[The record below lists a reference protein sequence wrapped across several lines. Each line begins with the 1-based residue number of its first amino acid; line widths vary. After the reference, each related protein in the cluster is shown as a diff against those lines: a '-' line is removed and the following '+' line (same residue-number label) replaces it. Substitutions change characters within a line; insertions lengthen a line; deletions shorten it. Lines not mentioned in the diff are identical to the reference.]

1 MYQIYIKIA
10 IVNSNPSLESD
21 LYWICM
27 VIDDQFRLAWNPNR
41 QQFDSGPLI
50 AQAYTLVDHL
60 KGILAGHL

>member
-1 MYQIYIKIA
+1 
-10 IVNSNPSLESD
+10 
-21 LYWICM
+21 M